1 MTKAT
6 LANVLSEKL
15 QADKNVVVRQKSKK
29 SHLAAVIATLRLLL
43 ELAKHLKADLKWSS
57 ISSLYYQAMPQH
69 QCHNIAMPRLE
80 DQQIASLAR
89 NLQL

>member
-15 QADKNVVVRQKSKK
+15 QADKNVVVRQKFKK

-43 ELAKHLKADLKWSS
+43 ELAKHLKADLK
-57 ISSLYYQAMPQH
+57 
-69 QCHNIAMPRLE
+69 
-80 DQQIASLAR
+80 
-89 NLQL
+89 

>member
-43 ELAKHLKADLKWSS
+43 ELAKHLKADLKCSS
-57 ISSLYYQAMPQH
+57 ISSLYYQAMPQVH
-69 QCHNIAMPRLE
+69 NTNVIISQCH
-80 DQQIASLAR
+80 D
-89 NLQL
+89 